1 MINNMIMKKIFMMA
15 ALWMGTMAF
24 VACNDD
30 EATPNNGYVDD
41 SQPALVS
48 VEQIIDGCM
57 DIANEVGN
65 AKIGDPLDLWNSGEQ
80 VKALYA
86 VESWYSWHSREDYS
100 NNILSIRNAFY
111 GTRDGQIAT
120 NSLATLIKANNET
133 LFNTVDGAI
142 QDAYQAILNIPA
154 PFRNNINAPQVT
166 TAVTACNDLEE
177 TLKSLKAYLQRNDAV
192 NADAVLQPILV
203 TYVNDV
209 VLPTYKELME
219 KNTALHEAAKAFAA
233 VPSDENFQNCCNAWL
248 EARTPWETSEA
259 FLFGPVDALGL
270 DPNMDSWPLDQEAIV
285 NILNSGEFNNMVWG
299 DDDDDDTVEAKQ
311 GVRGFHTMEF
321 LIFKN
326 GKARTLNDG
335 TSTDAANLDY
345 TTANAQS
352 WGNYMVQVGKLLQQD
367 ATELYNAW
375 TKSYE
380 GGKAYK
386 DLFLSHE
393 LDDEEEEE

>member
-1 MINNMIMKKIFMMA
+1 MIMKKVFMMT

-30 EATPNNGYVDD
+30 ETTPNNGYDDD

-393 LDDEEEEE
+393 LDDDEEEE

>member
-1 MINNMIMKKIFMMA
+1 MIMKKVFMMA
-15 ALWMGTMAF
+15 ALLMGTMAF

-30 EATPNNGYVDD
+30 EATPNNGYDDD

-393 LDDEEEEE
+393 LDDDEEEE